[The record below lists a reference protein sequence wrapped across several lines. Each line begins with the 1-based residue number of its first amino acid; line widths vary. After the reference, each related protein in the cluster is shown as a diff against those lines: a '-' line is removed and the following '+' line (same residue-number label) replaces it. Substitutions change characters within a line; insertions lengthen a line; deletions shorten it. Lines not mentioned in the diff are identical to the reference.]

1 VRAFDRDKGE
11 INVKLQPTK
20 QHRNRRRNKR
30 ASAGFS
36 LIELMVVIAIIAML
50 ATAVGV
56 NMFGALEDANV
67 ATAKAEI
74 ANFNTALI
82 GYKIAFRKLPSSAE
96 GLNALVNNPKKNFL
110 DTDTI
115 PNDPW
120 GNPYVY
126 TLEDSSTFTIV
137 SHGADGAP
145 GGTGTDADISSDNL
159 SGTE

>member
-1 VRAFDRDKGE
+1 M
-11 INVKLQPTK
+11 KLQRTGLN
-20 QHRNRRRNKR
+20 QVIRRARGD
-30 ASAGFS
+30 SAGFS

-82 GYKIAFRKLPSSAE
+82 AYKIAFRKLPTSAE
-96 GLNALVNNPKKNFL
+96 GLNALVSNPKKNFL
-110 DTDTI
+110 DTKAI

-126 TLEDSSTFTIV
+126 TLEGGSNFTIV
-137 SHGADGAP
+137 SYGADGTP
-145 GGTGTDADISSDNL
+145 GGTGVDQDISSDNL
-159 SGTE
+159 SGNE